1 MSESLKLKKMEENSL
16 PIAVFVLVILMITG
30 VVSITV
36 FRIVE
41 EKKRLDAEEEA
52 RLEKLMEEF

>member
-1 MSESLKLKKMEENSL
+1 MEENSL